1 MTTSAITALQTAEI
15 LALED
20 TNTSGAYTKR
30 PVAMVR
36 GQGAILWDT
45 DGNRYIDGMAG
56 IGVANI
62 GHSHPVLIA
71 ALHEQLGKL
80 VVCNEG
86 YYSDQR
92 ALFLRDLTA
101 RTPGDLN
108 RVFLCNSGTEAVE
121 GAIKAA
127 RCFTGR
133 TDLVALRRGFHG
145 RTLGALS
152 LTWNPKYRDAF
163 RPLIPGVSHV
173 PLNDIEA
180 LQAAVTERTA
190 AVVLE
195 IIQGEG
201 GIWPAD
207 PDYLQ
212 AVRRL
217 CDEQGVLLVVDEVQT
232 GMGRTGS
239 WFACGHFDLL
249 PDILCVGKGLGGG
262 VPLGAVIW
270 RESLGTLPSGSH
282 GSTLG
287 GNPLACAAG
296 RAVLRIMAD
305 ENLPARAARLGEQ
318 IIQELRGLDSPRIRE
333 VRGRGLMIGVDLRHR
348 AGPVVK
354 ALMNRGILVTPA
366 GPTVLRL
373 LPPLVI
379 AEEDLAYIVRG
390 IAEVLQEFE
399 KSESP
404 ELVEGG

>member
-1 MTTSAITALQTAEI
+1 M
-15 LALED
+15 
-20 TNTSGAYTKR
+20 
-30 PVAMVR
+30 
-36 GQGAILWDT
+36 
-45 DGNRYIDGMAG
+45 
-56 IGVANI
+56 
-62 GHSHPVLIA
+62 
-71 ALHEQLGKL
+71 
-80 VVCNEG
+80 
-86 YYSDQR
+86 
-92 ALFLRDLTA
+92 
-101 RTPGDLN
+101 
-108 RVFLCNSGTEAVE
+108 
-121 GAIKAA
+121 
-127 RCFTGR
+127 
-133 TDLVALRRGFHG
+133 
-145 RTLGALS
+145 
-152 LTWNPKYRDAF
+152 
-163 RPLIPGVSHV
+163 
-173 PLNDIEA
+173 
-180 LQAAVTERTA
+180 TERTA

-201 GIWPAD
+201 GVWPAD
-207 PDYLQ
+207 QDYLQ
-212 AVRRL
+212 AVRGL
-217 CDEQGVLLVVDEVQT
+217 CDEQGALLVVDEVQT
-232 GMGRTGS
+232 GMGRTGK
-239 WFACGHFDLL
+239 WFACEHFDLL

-282 GSTLG
+282 GSTSG